1 MGAHTKP
8 AEAKPTGTVMATKWE
23 GVLKLED
30 LEKIK
35 EEFERI
41 NQNYRQCFS
50 LQLKLDLIEEVKR
63 LMSTIQSLR
72 GYRG

>member
-50 LQLKLDLIEEVKR
+50 LQSKLDLIEEVKR

>member
-41 NQNYRQCFS
+41 NQNSRQCFS
-50 LQLKLDLIEEVKR
+50 LQSKLDLIEEVKR